1 VLTRGEKVCAFIE
14 KFCIVPEGK
23 QVGQPLRL
31 LPFQRRFILD
41 VYDNPSR
48 TRRAYLSVA
57 RKNGKSGLIA
67 AILLAHIVGPE
78 ARLNSQIISGA
89 RSREQAGLVFKLA
102 EKMVRQSAELSRL
115 VRIIPSHKSIIGL
128 ARNVEYKAISAEA
141 GTAHGLS
148 PVLAILDE
156 VGQIKGPVDSFV
168 EAIETAQGAHD
179 DPLLI
184 AISTQAETDADLFS
198 RWLDDAATGE
208 DPQIVSHLYT
218 APEGCDLLDKDA
230 WKAAN
235 PAMGEFRSVDD
246 LESFANQ
253 ARRLPSKENSF
264 RWLYLNQR
272 ISAVASFL
280 SESVWKSCAG
290 PVADFEGLEVFA
302 GLDLAKAA
310 GDMTALVCVAEHQG
324 KMHVKPFFWLPG
336 ANLEEKARADRAPYD
351 LWNRQGYLETMP
363 GASADYDYIAQRI
376 AELVEAFGI
385 KRIAYDPY
393 NWSHMRV
400 SLVRAGFD
408 DSDLPSLG
416 QTTAE
421 GALFQPFRQGF
432 ISMSPALAALE
443 SKALNGQLAHGAHP
457 VLETNA
463 VSAKVEIDAAG
474 NRKLSK
480 KKSHGRI
487 DGMVALAMAA
497 AVAVTE
503 DTSPKP
509 SVYETRGV
517 MVF

>member
-1 VLTRGEKVCAFIE
+1 VLTRGQKVCAFIE
-14 KFCIVPEGK
+14 RFCVVPEGK
-23 QVGQPLRL
+23 MVGKPLQL
-31 LPFQRRFILD
+31 MPFQRKFILD
-41 VYDNPSR
+41 VYDNPAR

-78 ARLNSQIISGA
+78 ARQNSQIISGA
-89 RSREQAGLVFKLA
+89 RSREQAALVFKLA
-102 EKMVRQSAELSRL
+102 EKMVRLSTELSRL

-156 VGQIKGPVDSFV
+156 VGQIKGPVDAFV

-179 DPLLI
+179 EPLLI
-184 AISTQAETDADLFS
+184 AISTQAATDADLFS
-198 RWLDDAATGE
+198 VWLDDAETGR

-218 APEGCDLLDKDA
+218 APEGADLMDRAA

-235 PAMGEFRSVDD
+235 PAMGNFRSADD
-246 LESFANQ
+246 LESFAKQ
-253 ARRLPSKENSF
+253 AQALPSKENSF
-264 RWLYLNQR
+264 RWLFLNQR
-272 ISAVASFL
+272 ISAVAPFI
-280 SESVWKSCAG
+280 SENAWKACAG
-290 PVADFEGLEVFA
+290 PVSDFGGLEVYA

-310 GDMTALVCVAEHQG
+310 GDFTALTCLAKYEGV
-324 KMHVKPFFWLPG
+324 MHVKPFFWLPAAG
-336 ANLEEKARADRAPYD
+336 LEEKANADRAPYV
-351 LWNRQGYLETMP
+351 LWHRQGYLETMP
-363 GASADYDYIAQRI
+363 GASADYDHIAARI
-376 AELVEAFGI
+376 AELVEHYGI

-400 SLVRAGFD
+400 SLVRAGFKEE
-408 DSDLPSLG
+408 DLPSLG
-416 QTTAE
+416 QAAAPN
-421 GALFQPFRQGF
+421 ALFQPFRQGF

-443 SKALNGQLAHGAHP
+443 AAVLNGKLAHGRNP
-457 VLETNA
+457 VLESCARNA
-463 VSAKVEIDAAG
+463 IVEIDAAG

-503 DTSPKP
+503 DAPAREP
-509 SVYETRGV
+509 EYQ
-517 MVF
+517 MIIL